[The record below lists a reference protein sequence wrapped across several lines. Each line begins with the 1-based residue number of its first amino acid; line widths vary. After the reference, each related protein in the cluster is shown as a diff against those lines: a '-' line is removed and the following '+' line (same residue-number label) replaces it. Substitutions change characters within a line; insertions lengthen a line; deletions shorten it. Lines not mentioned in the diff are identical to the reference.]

1 MTFTMNQS
9 TEKLTPIGKMKGEM
23 DGKFEAFYLAM
34 DKEGQLY
41 VNRNP
46 PFLKDTFNKSA
57 QWELISRQQLEK
69 FEKQLHFI
77 PARQNVLKR

>member
-1 MTFTMNQS
+1 MTFNMNQS

-41 VNRNP
+41 INHNP
-46 PFLKDTFNKSA
+46 PFLKDALNKSA
-57 QWELISRQQLEK
+57 EWEMITRLQLNNY
-69 FEKQLHFI
+69 EKQLHFI
-77 PARQNVLKR
+77 PKKKNGIKR